1 MTTDSERIFS
11 AQEFRFLVEN
21 INDLVVKVDASN
33 RLVFVSDSYCEV
45 FGKKRSELLG
55 KSFMPL
61 VHPDDQ
67 EATEKSLAEVYSPPY
82 VCRHRQRA
90 MTKSGWRWFEWNNR
104 GVPDYNGVIQEIIG
118 VGRDINDLIVAQQ
131 LLEKNQKKLEAAF
144 DMLENI
150 IWEVDLKTGI
160 ASYHSSMLKNIGI
173 ETNANS
179 VADTKRVSGRIFE
192 LIHPDDQKIM
202 AEWVYD
208 VLRRH
213 DTDNS
218 LEYRFYFENRGYI
231 WVKSKIKFIDFDSS
245 GKPQKL
251 LGIQYEIENDKK
263 GAVLREQLIALLDQ
277 DVFKGPLPGLI
288 NRAEEIL
295 KHLISDFELFLS
307 FFQGESKPF
316 VSLESKHKFVN
327 FHAIEEDL
335 LRKQKPHIYIH
346 TRSQKRKFLNEE
358 GKQHESL
365 PDVWVIPVYVGK
377 SLEGFI
383 GLYYK
388 DASMKID
395 VEKLGHLVSLLQSVW
410 VQFQYLLAEKYLYDS
425 RIKEQEAEKLK
436 STFMANISHE
446 LRSPLN
452 SIIDFSSLISRRNV
466 NENDRHKYSEIISTS
481 GKSLLTLVNDIIDFS
496 KMEAGELSINI
507 SPCLVNNLLDQIYTS
522 FLGRCE
528 EKGLK
533 LSLIKAVE
541 KQFFS
546 IDTDILRL
554 RQIIS
559 NLLENALKFTSEGEI
574 SFGYRIVNGEIVF
587 FVKDTG
593 IGISESDHKS
603 IFNTFYQVDND
614 TRRHFGGSGLG
625 LAITKTLVNLLG
637 GDIFVHSE
645 PGRGAEFFFTIAVSV
660 DPEAVKIGLQKLNRI
675 DYDFDKKRI
684 LVLGTEPDECLLLH
698 EIFKTSKAVLNCKN
712 ISKKSYDDNLQK
724 SYEAVIYDLKSL
736 ELEED
741 GYLKE
746 IVDSGLPVI
755 IQSAIP
761 ASEHDETFMNQIDS
775 YLVKPFEPEE
785 MLRAVY
791 EVFNKNR

>member
-1 MTTDSERIFS
+1 
-11 AQEFRFLVEN
+11 
-21 INDLVVKVDASN
+21 
-33 RLVFVSDSYCEV
+33 
-45 FGKKRSELLG
+45 
-55 KSFMPL
+55 L

-67 EATEKSLAEVYSPPY
+67 ETTEKSLAEIYSPPY

-104 GVPDYNGVIQEIIG
+104 GIPDLNGVIQEIIG
-118 VGRDINDLIVAQQ
+118 VGRDVNDLVIAQQ
-131 LLEKNQKKLEAAF
+131 NLEKNQKKLEAAF

-160 ASYHSSMLKNIGI
+160 ASYHSSMLNNIGI
-173 ETNANS
+173 DTKADS
-179 VADTKRVSGRIFE
+179 VEETKRVSGRIFE
-192 LIHPDDQKIM
+192 FIHPEDQKSM
-202 AEWVYD
+202 ADWVFN
-208 VLRRH
+208 VLRNNE
-213 DTDNS
+213 TDDS
-218 LEYRFYFENRGYI
+218 LEYRFFFTNRGYV
-231 WVKSKIKFIDFDSS
+231 WVKSKIKFIDFDAS

-263 GAVLREQLIALLDQ
+263 GMVLREQLIALLDK

-288 NRAEEIL
+288 NRAEDVL
-295 KHLISDFELFLS
+295 KQLIADFEVFLS

-316 VSLESKHKFVN
+316 VSLETKHRFVN

-335 LRKQKPHIYIH
+335 LRKRKPHLYIH
-346 TRSQKRKFLNEE
+346 SRNQKRKFLINEI
-358 GKQHESL
+358 KDYESL

-388 DASMKID
+388 EASMKID
-395 VEKLGHLVSLLQSVW
+395 VEKKGHLVSLLQSIW

-446 LRSPLN
+446 LLSPLN
-452 SIIDFSSLISRRNV
+452 SIIGFSSLISRRNV
-466 NENDRHKYSEIISTS
+466 GEVDRHKYSEIITSS
-481 GKSLLTLVNDIIDFS
+481 GKNLLTLVNDIIDFS

-522 FLGRCE
+522 FLPRCE

-533 LSLIKAVE
+533 LSLIKAVD

-559 NLLENALKFTSEGEI
+559 NLLENALKFTAEGEI
-574 SFGYRIVNGEIVF
+574 SFGYGINNGEISF

-593 IGISESDHKS
+593 IGISESDHKN

-614 TRRHFGGSGLG
+614 TRRQFGGSGLG

-637 GDIFVHSE
+637 GEIYVRSE
-645 PGRGAEFFFTIAVSV
+645 PGNGAEFSFTIDVSI
-660 DPEAVKIGLQKLNRI
+660 DIDAVKIGLQKLNRI
-675 DYDFDKKRI
+675 DYDFDNKRI

-698 EIFKTSKAVLNCKN
+698 EIFKDSNAKLNCIDIHREN
-712 ISKKSYDDNLQK
+712 EEVDFLKSYDLI
-724 SYEAVIYDLKSL
+724 IYDLKSH
-736 ELEED
+736 ELQKQKTINRI
-741 GYLKE
+741 LNF
-746 IVDSGLPVI
+746 GLPVI
-755 IQSAIP
+755 IQSVLP
-761 ASEHDETFMNQIDS
+761 TSEHDGFLVKEFAS